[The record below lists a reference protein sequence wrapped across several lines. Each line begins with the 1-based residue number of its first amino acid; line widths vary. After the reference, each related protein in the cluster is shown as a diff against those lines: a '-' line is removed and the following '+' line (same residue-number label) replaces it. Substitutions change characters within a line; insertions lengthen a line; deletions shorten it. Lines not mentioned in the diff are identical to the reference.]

1 MTQAGGAVERGS
13 QPAGERL
20 LDQAQ
25 IVIAIARREIQSRF
39 GHIAV
44 GYAWTY
50 VVPLVWVAATYF
62 AFYFFG
68 RSSPVFTDILTF
80 IISGI
85 IPYAAF
91 RFVINAVS
99 RVPGTMRG
107 LLIFPSVKVEHG
119 AAAMALIEF
128 FNIFVIYAI
137 VAAINYFV
145 FGNAEMDDPL
155 MFLEGVTLAWA
166 LGVSYAYLFIILAR
180 FNPTFLSVGQVLLR
194 PMFFLS
200 GVFFTAN
207 ELPDR
212 VLAVFAF
219 NPILHAVEISRDG
232 MLFHYQSRIAS
243 PLYALLWIAIMLSA
257 ALVVRALQNRR

>member
-1 MTQAGGAVERGS
+1 MTPAGGAVDAGS

-20 LDQAQ
+20 LDHAQ
-25 IVIAIARREIQSRF
+25 IVIAIGRREIQSRF
-39 GHIAV
+39 GHFAV

-68 RSSPVFTDILTF
+68 RASPVFTDILTF

-99 RVPGTMRG
+99 RTPGMMRG
-107 LLIFPSVKVEHG
+107 VLIFPSVKVEHG
-119 AAAMALIEF
+119 VAAMALIEF
-128 FNIFVIYAI
+128 FNIFVLYAI
-137 VAAINYFV
+137 VAAINFFV
-145 FGNAEMDDPL
+145 FGNGEMDDPL
-155 MFLEGVTLAWA
+155 MFLEGVALAWG

-180 FNPTFLSVGQVLLR
+180 FNPTFLGVGQVLLR

-200 GVFFTAN
+200 AVFFTAN
-207 ELPDR
+207 ELPER
-212 VLAVFAF
+212 VLAVFAL
-219 NPILHAVEISRDG
+219 NPLLHAVEITRDG

-243 PLYALLWIAIMLSA
+243 SLYALLWIAVMLCA
-257 ALVVRALQNRR
+257 ALIVRAFQNRQ